1 MANPSSYLPPSQTP
15 GVSDLPTHVPGT
27 NKGEEMVLTHGHE
40 PGRAENSRSG
50 YYRSARDATSLNADL
65 REPIDPRMPSLPPQ

>member
-1 MANPSSYLPPSQTP
+1 MRLFSFFTPPRHAPELSE
-15 GVSDLPTHVPGT
+15 LPTHVPGT
-27 NKGEEMVLTHGHE
+27 NKGEEMVLTHGRE
-40 PGRAENSRSG
+40 PGRAEQSRPG